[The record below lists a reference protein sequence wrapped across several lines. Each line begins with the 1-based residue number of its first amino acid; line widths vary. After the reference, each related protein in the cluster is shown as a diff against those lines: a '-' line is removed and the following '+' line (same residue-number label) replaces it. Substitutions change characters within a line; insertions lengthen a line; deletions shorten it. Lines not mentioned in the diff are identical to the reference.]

1 MKSADILID
10 DVLGVI
16 FDFIPITTKRMLN
29 KQWHNKYTAPNPK
42 RMNTFMRAVIRHDQ
56 YFIFEYYLTI
66 NYTKWRKISP
76 WLYKNMKFH
85 NYIEFIRYLC
95 CEHTSGRCQCKLK
108 ALEDKLKP
116 NRKKKYKKMKIRSI
130 RWNN

>member
-16 FDFIPITTKRMLN
+16 FDFIPTTTKRMLN

-42 RMNTFMRAVIRHDQ
+42 RMNTFMRAVIRRDQ

-66 NYTKWRKISP
+66 E
-76 WLYKNMKFH
+76 LYKMAKNFP
-85 NYIEFIRYLC
+85 L
-95 CEHTSGRCQCKLK
+95 
-108 ALEDKLKP
+108 AL
-116 NRKKKYKKMKIRSI
+116 
-130 RWNN
+130 